1 MNIRPKNKYSI
12 SLESVAMT
20 DIVMNMFIFFFVSFS
35 LLYTFNPHQESKIKV
50 NLPKGM
56 TMAQLKGD
64 NPLVVTVTAKN
75 EIYISNTLVTERALN
90 ERMAGYAKDYKDKG
104 VIVKADRQASVDY
117 FVKVLDAA
125 KTAGIGKVS
134 VSIELKKNE

>member
-1 MNIRPKNKYSI
+1 MKVRTTNKQFLT
-12 SLESVAMT
+12 LESVAMT

-50 NLPKGM
+50 SLPKGM

-75 EIYISNTLVTERALN
+75 EIYITNALVTERSLN
-90 ERMAGYAKDYKDKG
+90 ERMAGYARTTG
-104 VIVKADRQASVDY
+104 TRGS
-117 FVKVLDAA
+117 
-125 KTAGIGKVS
+125 S
-134 VSIELKKNE
+134 

>member
-1 MNIRPKNKYSI
+1 MKIRPKNRQV
-12 SLESVAMT
+12 SLESLAMM

-50 NLPKGM
+50 SLPKGM

-75 EIYISNTLVTERALN
+75 EIYITNALVTERSLN
-90 ERMAGYAKDYKDKG
+90 ERMAGYAKDYRDKG
-104 VIVKADRQASVDY
+104 VIVKEDRQASVDY

-125 KTAGIGKVS
+125 KLAGISKVS

>member
-1 MNIRPKNKYSI
+1 MKIRPKNRQV
-12 SLESVAMT
+12 SLESLAMM

-50 NLPKGM
+50 SLPKGM

-75 EIYISNTLVTERALN
+75 EIYITNALVTERSLN
-90 ERMAGYAKDYKDKG
+90 ERMAGYAKDYRDKG

-125 KTAGIGKVS
+125 KLAGISKVS